1 MSDSDESAEPT
12 EWTTISIP
20 RDARDQVRD
29 SYERNR
35 DDVYLGTPEPL
46 WAYILRATSRL
57 DDDGGDE

>member
-1 MSDSDESAEPT
+1 MSDSDESAEST

-35 DDVYLGTPEPL
+35 DDVYLGQQEPL

-57 DDDGGDE
+57 DDGGDE